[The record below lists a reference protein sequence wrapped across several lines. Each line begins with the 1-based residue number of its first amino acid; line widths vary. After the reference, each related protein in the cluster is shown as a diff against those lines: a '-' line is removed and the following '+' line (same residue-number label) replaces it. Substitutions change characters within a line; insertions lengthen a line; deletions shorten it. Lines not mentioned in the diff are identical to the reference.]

1 MQGQFGGAGDKKL
14 GKVVGDVWRNY
25 GLRDGIM
32 RGYWVS
38 FNILVSVTADTERLL
53 SLEKFQHMRVS
64 TRVRPITMGSG
75 NNLIWAGYETT
86 KRWFAK
92 QYAPNPVPVWALLAS
107 GATGG
112 VCYWLACYPL
122 DVVKSRIQLAE
133 RPPTRGGW
141 LHGGYIFRELNTI
154 VKEAGP

>member
-1 MQGQFGGAGDKKL
+1 
-14 GKVVGDVWRNY
+14 
-25 GLRDGIM
+25 M
-32 RGYWVS
+32 RAS
-38 FNILVSVTADTERLL
+38 ILVCTINSGYA
-53 SLEKFQHMRVS
+53 K
-64 TRVRPITMGSG
+64 IT
-75 NNLIWAGYETT
+75 GYETT

-154 VKEAGP
+154 IKEAGPYVHYVTGDEADQ